1 VEVLLVIN
9 LNNTTMNAFKRQN
22 NDGGIVFGFIILGI
36 GLILLLKKLGFF
48 IPGWVLSWPMILII
62 IGVFTLVKHEF
73 RSFFGAVL
81 LFLGTFFLLRNEFNL
96 DFGLGQYVWPIGLI
110 VLGLYLIIHKKREKR
125 ILEDIRQNWE
135 AKRKTDSSSPSQSST
150 VEDAKIVGE
159 PGSSA
164 GANSGF
170 TRTTGSSFADRL
182 NIDAIFSGVNR
193 KLMSKNFQG
202 GKITAAFGG
211 ADLDLTQVDFNGVV
225 TIQVDIIFGGVKMIV
240 PPHWDIRTEVTNIA
254 AGLEDKRF
262 FREGGVDPN
271 KVVVLKGTI
280 LFGGLEI
287 KSF

>member
-1 VEVLLVIN
+1 
-9 LNNTTMNAFKRQN
+9 MNSYRNKN
-22 NDGGIVFGFIILGI
+22 NDGSVAFGFIILGI
-36 GLILLLKKLGFF
+36 GVILLLKKIGFF
-48 IPGWVLSWPMILII
+48 IPGWVLTWPMILIV
-62 IGVFTLVKHEF
+62 IGVFSLIKHEF
-73 RSFFGAVL
+73 KSFFGAIM
-81 LFLGTFFLLRNEFNL
+81 LFLGTYFLLRNEFDL
-96 DFGLGQYVWPIGLI
+96 DFGLGQYIWPLGLI
-110 VLGLYLIIHKKREKR
+110 ALGVYLITQKRKENQ
-125 ILEDIRQNWE
+125 ILEDLRTKWDQKQKNQ
-135 AKRKTDSSSPSQSST
+135 KSSSSAFSSS
-150 VEDAKIVGE
+150 VEDANVVDEGS
-159 PGSSA
+159 GSSGAFA
-164 GANSGF
+164 GNSSQDQGF
-170 TRTTGSSFADRL
+170 TRTTGTSFADRL

-193 KLMSKNFQG
+193 KMMSKNFQG

-271 KVVVLKGTI
+271 KIVVLKGTI